1 MKKEKIKMIFDV
13 LTEHGWDTK
22 KGYKNIFTKTGNL
35 KNIRWDEKICIA
47 EKYISTNEYDLWN
60 ENSIFDLDEDDEED
74 NYVAKISLTP
84 NFLILPVVTGFIL
97 KEICCA
103 VGNNIQIGLNDDIQT
118 KEDFEF
124 LLNQCE
130 EKIRGLKKKIKEFK
144 NKRKLREMEEDFKN
158 VEENR

>member
-1 MKKEKIKMIFDV
+1 MKKERIKMIFDV

-22 KGYKNIFTKTGNL
+22 KGYKNIFTKFGNL
-35 KNIRWDEKICIA
+35 KNIRYDEKFCIA
-47 EKYISTNEYDLWN
+47 EKYISTNEYDLWD
-60 ENSIFDLDEDDEED
+60 ENSIFDIDEED
-74 NYVAKISLTP
+74 NYVAQISLTS

-97 KEICCA
+97 KETCCA
-103 VGNNIQIGLNDDIQT
+103 VGNNIQIGLNDIQT

-130 EKIRGLKKKIKEFK
+130 EKFGELKKKIKEFK
-144 NKRKLREMEEDFKN
+144 NKRKLREMEEDFKD